1 MNNIP
6 QLPPQSQLPPDLAGQ
21 LSQLQMRQQLA
32 QALLGESMKPI
43 DPARTAGRY
52 VVPISPLEGLSKLG
66 STYLNAKNM
75 TDATSGMAGIYAQA
89 NQRRNAA
96 VQENLSPKEALSGAL
111 TSNDLPPGPWSPE
124 MQDQNRQQSSQQP
137 QQRGRETLQ
146 DIYAEASKIAPA
158 YGTDVLTILDNPLY
172 KARIESALKDRQ
184 LTDAQKNFS
193 DPKTFADW
201 QMKET
206 HIMPIDLKPGG
217 TALDPMTRQPFFTAP
232 QDGIFTTWD
241 KGSPTA
247 QQIPNAFDLQ
257 AQQKEKESAAKAKGE
272 FPYGGH
278 MVVKNGREVWE
289 FNPNLPGAPQSGLP
303 QPAATP
309 AQPAQVSGQVPQ
321 AQQPKAAMPFSTPPA
336 QPPVAPAPVV
346 RAAPQ
351 GDVQAKPLG
360 PQLGGGKPIADPWQT
375 MPKIQEPQGYG
386 MTPYQKGT
394 SENQAKAALEMTNK
408 YGEVAAQGNQRK
420 AFNDQALS
428 LVDSADTGYGAA
440 KYAEVRNALHR
451 IFPSMGFDPSDTV
464 ALQKDLVN
472 AATQKAKQ
480 QFGARITQSEVM
492 LMLQKA
498 APNADMPKAAIKYL
512 LNSDNAQLDYQ
523 TQQANDLNR
532 YLSQGGDPQKFESW
546 YAKAFPLTK
555 ALSGVH
561 LEQPKGAPAKQSL
574 QTKQVQRT
582 GTLNGRKLLHVAGRR
597 ARCWATRA
605 DHSGSDPSSGCP
617 VAT

>member
-1 MNNIP
+1 MQP
-6 QLPPQSQLPPDLAGQ
+6 LPPQSQLPPDLAGQ

-66 STYLNAKNM
+66 STYLNAHNM
-75 TDATSGMAGIYAQA
+75 MDATSGMAGIYAQA

-96 VQENLSPKEALSGAL
+96 LQDALSPKEALSGAL

-124 MQDQNRQQSSQQP
+124 MQAQAQQAKAQAQP
-137 QQRGRETLQ
+137 QGQAPRGRESLQ
-146 DIYAEASKIAPA
+146 DIYAEAAKLAPA
-158 YGTDVLTILDNPLY
+158 FGTDAMTILDNPLY

-184 LTDAQKNFS
+184 LTDQQKNFS

-201 QMKET
+201 QKKET
-206 HIMPIDLKPGG
+206 RIPPTVVRDNSV
-217 TALDPMTRQPFFTAP
+217 ALDGDNKMILNNPTPSPGTFN
-232 QDGIFTTWD
+232 TWVP
-241 KGSPTA
+241 GSPNPSGNVPIQGATQNVEAMNTA
-247 QQIPNAFDLQ
+247 
-257 AQQKEKESAAKAKGE
+257 AARGKAAGE
-272 FPYGGH
+272 FPFGGH
-278 MVVKNGREVWE
+278 MVVKNGKEVWE
-289 FNPNLPGAPQSGLP
+289 FNPHLPGAPQPGLP
-303 QPAATP
+303 QPAAAVPPPQPAQTAP
-309 AQPAQVSGQVPQ
+309 AQPVSAQPAAAPPVS
-321 AQQPKAAMPFSTPPA
+321 QPTMATPPGPVETRVIPNSA
-336 QPPVAPAPVV
+336 DVAPVPL
-346 RAAPQ
+346 
-351 GDVQAKPLG
+351 GEAKPTG
-360 PQLGGGKPIADPWQT
+360 AFGKQPIRDPWLT
-375 MPKIQEPQGYG
+375 APKIQNPQGYG

-408 YGEVAAQGNQRK
+408 YGEIAAQSNQRK

-428 LVDSADTGYGAA
+428 LVDSADTGFAA
-440 KYAEVRNALHR
+440 ARQADVKNILVKIVPGLTEESFANT
-451 IFPSMGFDPSDTV
+451 PSATI

-532 YLSQGGDPQKFESW
+532 YLSQGGDPQKFEAW
-546 YAKAFPLTK
+546 YAKAFPLTNH
-555 ALSGVH
+555 LSGVH
-561 LEQPKGAPAKQSL
+561 LQPKGDAAKPGL
-574 QTKQVQRT
+574 QFTREEIDTEMRRRGLK
-582 GTLNGRKLLHVAGRR
+582 GTSNGGPI
-597 ARCWATRA
+597 
-605 DHSGSDPSSGCP
+605 PSY
-617 VAT
+617 